1 MFRKQAVRGLISA
14 AAVAM
19 WCIPQVATAQW
30 TAIDPIEAGTS
41 LQVRTTQP
49 IDTQAIDGRVYT
61 GTVEHDVFDGGG
73 RLAIPRG
80 ASAELVVRR
89 APENELVLD
98 LDSITINGRRYG
110 VDATRAAISGG
121 GVDIRNSGLGANRE
135 TARNVGGGAL
145 LGAILGAAIGG
156 GDAAVAGAVAGA
168 AVGAG
173 AQILTKGRRVTVPA
187 ETTLSY
193 RLQSD
198 LRLDVRD
205 SGFMRDGFH
214 YHPYDDPN

>member
-1 MFRKQAVRGLISA
+1 MFREKAARRSVSL
-14 AAVAM
+14 AAVAIL
-19 WCIPQVATAQW
+19 CIPQLAIAQW

-41 LQVRTTQP
+41 LQVRLTDP
-49 IDTQAIDGRVYT
+49 VDTQAIDGRVYR
-61 GTVEHDVFDGGG
+61 GIVENDVFDAGG

-89 APENELVLD
+89 GPDNELVLD
-98 LDSITINGRRYG
+98 LDSVTINDRRYG
-110 VDATRAAISGG
+110 IDATRAAISGG
-121 GVDIRNSGLGANRE
+121 GIDIRNSGLGANRE

-173 AQILTKGRRVTVPA
+173 AQILTKGRRVNVPA
-187 ETTLSY
+187 ETVLSY

-205 SGFMRDGFH
+205 TGFERDGIH
-214 YHPYDDPN
+214 YHSYDPN